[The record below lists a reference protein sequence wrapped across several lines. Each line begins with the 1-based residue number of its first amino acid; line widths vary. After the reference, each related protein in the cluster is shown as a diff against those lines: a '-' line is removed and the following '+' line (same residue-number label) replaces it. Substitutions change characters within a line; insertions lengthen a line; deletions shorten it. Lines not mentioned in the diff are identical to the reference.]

1 MTAAKTK
8 MFNADSSS
16 QARDL
21 ATQYTIGT
29 DELVS
34 PKVATTTLM
43 HNIGGMNISSAE
55 AELPDTR
62 EGGDHGTALG
72 DGTPTQLVVI

>member
-1 MTAAKTK
+1 MTAAKKK
-8 MFNADSSS
+8 MFNQDSSS

-21 ATQYTIGT
+21 GTQYTVGT

-34 PKVATTTLM
+34 PKAATTL
-43 HNIGGMNISSAE
+43 HNLGGMNISSAE

-62 EGGDHGTALG
+62 EGGGDGTALG